1 MQSRFKKISCEMESK
16 KERIHIK
23 TLILANE
30 VKTLGYWKEKEK
42 EEEEEEEEKEKRK
55 KKKEGEEK
63 KRNKDQHH
71 GFSCSHEPQY

>member
-30 VKTLGYWKEKEK
+30 VKTLGYWKEKE
-42 EEEEEEEEKEKRK
+42 EEEKEKRK
-55 KKKEGEEK
+55 KKKEKRKRKRKRKRK
-63 KRNKDQHH
+63 KHT
-71 GFSCSHEPQY
+71 